1 MSDAGFLCD
10 PCGLGEDAFFLERT
24 DCLSAKNHGDLL
36 AVYDEGFL
44 LQVGLKDTLG
54 ATQREADVMSVLRS
68 FTGEVTS

>member
-54 ATQREADVMSVLRS
+54 ATQREAHIVAELLTFS
-68 FTGEVTS
+68 G